1 MARARRPK
9 AGAVV
14 GAAARRRGAVGDR
27 GLQAAAV
34 VLKVCTLVMPLRE
47 AIAGERV
54 GSFDAVRSALDQ
66 QLHVR
71 GKGVPMMW
79 AVSLVARGFSHNG
92 VRGLRVV
99 TYEGLPAEA
108 VADRVALERT
118 VRERLGREWSPM
130 VRDRSDHETS
140 LVYVQPAGRDG
151 RLMRMIV
158 VDLDGQEVDL
168 VRLELSP
175 DALARW
181 ESEGH

>member
-1 MARARRPK
+1 MTQDLVR
-9 AGAVV
+9 G
-14 GAAARRRGAVGDR
+14 ARRRLAMVGDR
-27 GLQAAAV
+27 ALRAAAV
-34 VLKVCTLVMPLRE
+34 VLTVCTLVVPLRQ
-47 AIAGERV
+47 AIAGERS
-54 GSFDAVRSALDQ
+54 GSFDAVRSALDR

-99 TYEGLPAEA
+99 TYEGLPAQAA
-108 VADRVALERT
+108 VDRAALERT

-130 VRDRSDHETS
+130 VRDRSEGETS

-151 RLMRMIV
+151 KLMRMIM

-168 VRLELSP
+168 VRMELSP
-175 DALARW
+175 DAIARW